1 MIRQPYQRQ
10 HPAGLPTGH
19 PGLHGLRGLAPAG
32 AVPRRDAPMSSPGS
46 ATRNTWTRTSE
57 PAPSPGSSSKTSA
70 CSHPKSVHTRL
81 AQSGIPGGIVSLGRV
96 RFECT
101 NVMWSDLATGLLTQA
116 CHPLLPHL
124 PRAWDIC
131 KNGPGLV
138 YVLHHNRKT
147 LAETPTITGPEDGMP
162 STALD
167 THACACA
174 SRLLLCNR

>member
-1 MIRQPYQRQ
+1 MTFVGLCQLERFRDVVRSCHRLDLPSETPGRGRQNQ
-10 HPAGLPTGH
+10 HH
-19 PGLHGLRGLAPAG
+19 PLEAP
-32 AVPRRDAPMSSPGS
+32 RK
-46 ATRNTWTRTSE
+46 
-57 PAPSPGSSSKTSA
+57 PAP
-70 CSHPKSVHTRL
+70 
-81 AQSGIPGGIVSLGRV
+81 V
-96 RFECT
+96 RT
-101 NVMWSDLATGLLTQA
+101 LATGLLTQA

-174 SRLLLCNR
+174 SHLLLYG